1 MSKIQKAKNQ
11 RKINNPFV
19 MMDTLYFTEEEKDVV
34 SQDFHLEKQIIKK
47 KKTRRKK
54 QSELEKPDSDIE
66 KSLTLEQQSI
76 LKKNSIVNERILAI
90 EKILEMYPNL
100 RKDRK
105 IIVDCVLGKKEVIKK
120 EYVLEKLNVKGKNI
134 YKDDLGNIINEN
146 VDLVGFWLPDKDESG
161 KSKINYLFFN
171 ETKKIR
177 AKIMRNKKKVENMV
191 YK

>member
-19 MMDTLYFTEEEKDVV
+19 MMDTLCFTEEEKDVV

-47 KKTRRKK
+47 KQSRRKK
-54 QSELEKPDSDIE
+54 QSELEKPGSDIE
-66 KSLTLEQQSI
+66 KSLTPEQQSI

-134 YKDDLGNIINEN
+134 YKDDSGNIINEH
-146 VDLVGFWLPDKDESG
+146 VDLVGFWLPDKDDNG
-161 KSKINYLFFN
+161 KPKINYLFFN

-177 AKIMRNKKKVENMV
+177 AKIMRNKKKVESMV